1 MTFNFLFVFKSNV
14 ILRYV
19 CIIFDLLKDNMDVK
33 RDIIFYSNHCSFSR
47 QILQIINEHHLK
59 ERFLVVCIDN
69 PNLKL
74 PPFVDRVPL
83 AYTIQKKLYA
93 DENLLN
99 YIKSYIQ
106 TSTLQPY
113 ALVGT
118 NTSSYTDNYSFL
130 SENDAELGDSSRNFN
145 VLGFDQP
152 IYAPKEEDGQR
163 NHSLEK
169 YMAER
174 DADIQK
180 ILGKKPNTN
189 GMTPF

>member
-1 MTFNFLFVFKSNV
+1 MFVFKSNHV
-14 ILRYV
+14 LRYV
-19 CIIFDLLKDNMDVK
+19 SGFFDLLIGNMDVK
-33 RDIIFYSNHCSFSR
+33 RDIVFYSNHCNFSR

-59 ERFLVVCIDN
+59 ERFLMVCIDN
-69 PNLKL
+69 RNLKL

-83 AYTIQKKLYA
+83 VYTTQQKLYA
-93 DENLLN
+93 DENLLD

-106 TSTLQPY
+106 SSSLQPY

-130 SENDAELGDSSRNFN
+130 SDAEAELGDSSRNFN
-145 VLGFDQP
+145 ILGFEQP
-152 IYAPKEEDGQR
+152 IYAPKEDEGQK
-163 NHSLEK
+163 NNSLEK

-180 ILGKKPNTN
+180 IMGRKPNTN
-189 GMTPF
+189 VVLPF

>member
-1 MTFNFLFVFKSNV
+1 M
-14 ILRYV
+14 RYV
-19 CIIFDLLKDNMDVK
+19 CIIFDLLKGNMDVK
-33 RDIIFYSNHCSFSR
+33 RDIVFYSNHCNFSR
-47 QILQIINEHHLK
+47 QVLQIINEQHLK

-69 PNLKL
+69 KNLKL

-83 AYTIQKKLYA
+83 VYTTQKKLYA
-93 DENLLN
+93 DENLMN

-106 TSTLQPY
+106 SNTLQPY

-130 SENDAELGDSSRNFN
+130 SESEAQLGDSSRNFN
-145 VLGFDQP
+145 ILGFEQP
-152 IYAPKEEDGQR
+152 IYAPKEDEGQK
-163 NHSLEK
+163 NNSLEK

-180 ILGKKPNTN
+180 IMGRKPNGN
-189 GMTPF
+189 GMLPL